1 MKNLIVETTEG
12 PRIPYFYY
20 VPKDLIEL
28 EKQKPGSQT
37 RLPSPEIDKGSSHLC
52 TQAIW
57 IICQLLGYYCYFK
70 KDYLNLN

>member
-1 MKNLIVETTEG
+1 VS
-12 PRIPYFYY
+12 
-20 VPKDLIEL
+20 KDLIEF

-57 IICQLLGYYCYFK
+57 IICQLLGYYYYFK